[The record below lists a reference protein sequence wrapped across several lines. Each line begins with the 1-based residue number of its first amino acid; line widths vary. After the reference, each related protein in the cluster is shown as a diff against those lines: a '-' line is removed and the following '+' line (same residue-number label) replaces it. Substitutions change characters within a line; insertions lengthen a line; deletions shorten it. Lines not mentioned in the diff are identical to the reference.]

1 MILTSSGEQVSWA
14 AGPHE
19 DAVPLFA
26 FIGAEHMNKDPLV
39 EQFYTSWRWRQCRK
53 AFAKSKGNLCERC
66 LSRGIINPGTKDQP
80 LETHHKKPLT
90 ADNVMDPAV
99 SLNWDNLELLC
110 KACHDEERQRTPK
123 RWAVDSAGRVTCL

>member
-1 MILTSSGEQVSWA
+1 
-14 AGPHE
+14 
-19 DAVPLFA
+19 
-26 FIGAEHMNKDPLV
+26 MNKDPLV

-99 SLNWDNLELLC
+99 SLNWDNLELVC
-110 KACHDEERQRTPK
+110 RECHAQEHDGVKK
-123 RWAVDSAGRVTCL
+123 RYTIGPNGSVIA

>member
-1 MILTSSGEQVSWA
+1 
-14 AGPHE
+14 
-19 DAVPLFA
+19 
-26 FIGAEHMNKDPLV
+26 MNKDPAV

-90 ADNVMDPAV
+90 ADNVTDPAV

-123 RWAVDSAGRVTCL
+123 RWTVDSAGRVTCL

>member
-1 MILTSSGEQVSWA
+1 
-14 AGPHE
+14 
-19 DAVPLFA
+19 
-26 FIGAEHMNKDPLV
+26 MNKDQAV

-90 ADNVMDPAV
+90 ADNVTDPAV

-110 KACHDEERQRTPK
+110 KACHDEERQRAQK